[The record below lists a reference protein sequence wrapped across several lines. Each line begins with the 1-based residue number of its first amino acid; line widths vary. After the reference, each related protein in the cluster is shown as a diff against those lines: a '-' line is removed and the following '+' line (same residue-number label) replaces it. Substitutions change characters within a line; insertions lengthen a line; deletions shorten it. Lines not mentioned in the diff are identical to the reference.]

1 MAKHCYNT
9 HMLTRSDMITE
20 DINVIEGI
28 KARLNTGMLETM
40 IYIDA
45 NSEEFTLAELRAY
58 FRVKAEFQKLFEP
71 A

>member
-1 MAKHCYNT
+1 
-9 HMLTRSDMITE
+9 MITE
-20 DINVIEGI
+20 DINIIEGI
-28 KARLNTGMLETM
+28 KARLNTDMLETM

-58 FRVKAEFQKLFEP
+58 FRVRAEFQKLFEP

>member
-1 MAKHCYNT
+1 
-9 HMLTRSDMITE
+9 MITK

-40 IYIDA
+40 VYMDA

-58 FRVKAEFQKLFEP
+58 FRVKAQFQKLFEP

>member
-1 MAKHCYNT
+1 
-9 HMLTRSDMITE
+9 MITE
-20 DINVIEGI
+20 DLKVIEGI

-40 IYIDA
+40 MYMDA

-58 FRVKAEFQKLFEP
+58 FRVKAQFQKLFEP

>member
-1 MAKHCYNT
+1 
-9 HMLTRSDMITE
+9 MIAE
-20 DINVIEGI
+20 DLKVIEGI

-40 IYIDA
+40 VYMNV

-58 FRVKAEFQKLFEP
+58 FRVKAQFQKLFEP

>member
-1 MAKHCYNT
+1 
-9 HMLTRSDMITE
+9 MITE
-20 DINVIEGI
+20 DINVIDGI

-45 NSEEFTLAELRAY
+45 NSQEFTLAELRAY

>member
-1 MAKHCYNT
+1 
-9 HMLTRSDMITE
+9 MITE

-40 IYIDA
+40 MYMDT
-45 NSEEFTLAELRAY
+45 NSEEFTLAELRAF
-58 FRVKAEFQKLFEP
+58 FRVRAQFQKLFEP

>member
-1 MAKHCYNT
+1 
-9 HMLTRSDMITE
+9 MITE

-45 NSEEFTLAELRAY
+45 NSQEFTLAELRAY

>member
-1 MAKHCYNT
+1 
-9 HMLTRSDMITE
+9 MITE
-20 DINVIEGI
+20 DINIIEGI

-45 NSEEFTLAELRAY
+45 NSQEFSLAELRAY
-58 FRVKAEFQKLFEP
+58 YRVRAEFQKLFEP

>member
-1 MAKHCYNT
+1 
-9 HMLTRSDMITE
+9 MITE
-20 DINVIEGI
+20 DLKVIEGI
-28 KARLNTGMLETM
+28 KARLNIGMLETM

>member
-1 MAKHCYNT
+1 
-9 HMLTRSDMITE
+9 MITE

-28 KARLNTGMLETM
+28 KARLNMGMLETM

>member
-1 MAKHCYNT
+1 
-9 HMLTRSDMITE
+9 MITE

-40 IYIDA
+40 VYMDV
-45 NSEEFTLAELRAY
+45 NSEEFSLAELRAF
-58 FRVKAEFQKLFEP
+58 FRVKAQFQKLFEP

>member
-1 MAKHCYNT
+1 
-9 HMLTRSDMITE
+9 MIKE
-20 DINVIEGI
+20 DLNVIEGI

-45 NSEEFTLAELRAY
+45 NSEEFSLAELRAY
-58 FRVKAEFQKLFEP
+58 FRVRAEFQKLFEP

>member
-1 MAKHCYNT
+1 
-9 HMLTRSDMITE
+9 MIAE
-20 DINVIEGI
+20 DLKVIEGI

-45 NSEEFTLAELRAY
+45 NSEEFTLAELRSY
-58 FRVKAEFQKLFEP
+58 FRVKAQFQKLFEP

>member
-1 MAKHCYNT
+1 
-9 HMLTRSDMITE
+9 MITE

-58 FRVKAEFQKLFEP
+58 FRVMAEFQKLFEP

>member
-1 MAKHCYNT
+1 
-9 HMLTRSDMITE
+9 MITE

-45 NSEEFTLAELRAY
+45 NSEEFTLVELRAY